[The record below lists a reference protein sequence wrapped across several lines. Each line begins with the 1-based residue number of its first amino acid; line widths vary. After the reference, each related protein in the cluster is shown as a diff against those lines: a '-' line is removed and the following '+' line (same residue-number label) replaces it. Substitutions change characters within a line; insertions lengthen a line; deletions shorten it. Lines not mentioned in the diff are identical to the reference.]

1 MKQILFMMLAI
12 ISTGTMLQAQAQ
24 PKQKPFWIKENMD
37 TIGIKPEVQEKIIA
51 IKDKTN
57 EEIKLVRKDEKL
69 GEEEKKTKVKELN
82 KKKEDDIMAL
92 LSPEEKQKVKELKKK
107 LKEDN

>member
-1 MKQILFMMLAI
+1 MKQFFMLMLATVF
-12 ISTGTMLQAQAQ
+12 TGTMLQAQAQ
-24 PKQKPFWIKENMD
+24 PKQKPFWVKENMD
-37 TIGIKPEVQEKIIA
+37 TIGIKPEVQEKITV
-51 IKDKTN
+51 IKDKAN

-69 GEEEKKTKVKELN
+69 GEEEKKAKVKALN

-92 LSPEEKQKVKELKKK
+92 LSPDVKQKVKELKKK